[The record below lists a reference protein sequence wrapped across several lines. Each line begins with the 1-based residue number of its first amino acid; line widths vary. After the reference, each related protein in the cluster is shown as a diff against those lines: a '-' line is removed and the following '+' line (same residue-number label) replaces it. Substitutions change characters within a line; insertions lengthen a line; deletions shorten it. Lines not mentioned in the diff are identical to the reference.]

1 MEELKNIIVGFREK
15 RGWDKLNTEAN
26 LARSIIIESAEL
38 LEHFQWEDDNFD
50 KKAVCDELADV
61 LIYSLSMCYH
71 MGVDP
76 KDIIIEKL
84 KDVAKRYPEI
94 K

>member
-1 MEELKNIIVGFREK
+1 MEELKKTIVEFREK
-15 RGWDKLNTEAN
+15 RGWIESNTEAN
-26 LARSIIIESAEL
+26 LARSIIIEAAEL
-38 LEHFQWEDDNFD
+38 LEQFQWQDNNFD

-76 KDIIIEKL
+76 KDIITEKL
-84 KDVAKRYPEI
+84 KDVARRYPE
-94 K
+94 KK

>member
-1 MEELKNIIVGFREK
+1 MEELKKTIVEFREK
-15 RGWDKLNTEAN
+15 RGWIESNTEAN
-26 LARSIIIESAEL
+26 LARSIIIEAAEL
-38 LEHFQWEDDNFD
+38 LEHFQWQDNNFD

-76 KDIIIEKL
+76 KDIITEKL
-84 KDVAKRYPEI
+84 KDVARRYPE
-94 K
+94 KK